1 MSRRNPP
8 YSDATQGVGTGQG
21 NANRYESVNTEPRAD
36 GKPRIGRGATVS
48 RTPETSLGSI
58 LRRLRKEM
66 GVSQK
71 AIADR
76 LGINV
81 SQISRKETGSEYF
94 PRLPNLVA
102 HLDILGARLAIE
114 LPDGTIIPLPN
125 RDFINADGSPRQ

>member
-1 MSRRNPP
+1 MSRKNPP
-8 YSDATQGVGTGQG
+8 YSDATKGVGTGQG
-21 NANRYESVNTEPRAD
+21 SANRYKS
-36 GKPRIGRGATVS
+36 GRGATVS
-48 RTPETSLGSI
+48 RKPETSLGSI

-71 AIADR
+71 AIADI

-102 HLDILGARLAIE
+102 HLAILGARLAIE

>member
-1 MSRRNPP
+1 
-8 YSDATQGVGTGQG
+8 
-21 NANRYESVNTEPRAD
+21 
-36 GKPRIGRGATVS
+36 
-48 RTPETSLGSI
+48 
-58 LRRLRKEM
+58 M

-114 LPDGTIIPLPN
+114 LPDGTIILLP
-125 RDFINADGSPRQ
+125 RS